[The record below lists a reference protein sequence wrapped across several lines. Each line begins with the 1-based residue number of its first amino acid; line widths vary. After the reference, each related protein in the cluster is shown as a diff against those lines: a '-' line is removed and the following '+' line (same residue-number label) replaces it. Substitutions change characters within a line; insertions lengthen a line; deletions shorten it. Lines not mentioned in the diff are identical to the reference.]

1 MVDAA
6 VPSAAP
12 AHDEAGAAHWLM
24 HVPIPLFAMIMGLTG
39 LGLAWRKAHDV
50 LGVPGAVGESLLGF
64 AATMFVLVAAL
75 YLSKAVRHF
84 SEVKAEFNNPI
95 RVNFFPT
102 ISISLLLLSIAA
114 LPYERTLGLT
124 LWGVGAALHLAATVY
139 LIGRWITRAHEITMI
154 NPAWFI
160 PVVGNII
167 VPLSGVKLGFIEL
180 SWFFF
185 SIGLVFWIILF
196 TIVFYRIVFHNPL
209 PGRFFPTLFIL
220 VAPPGIGTVSYLAL
234 MGGQIDLF
242 TRVLLYSG
250 LFLTLLNFSMARH
263 FLKVP
268 FFVSWWA
275 YTFPMAAIT
284 IATLEY
290 NHHVPND
297 GITAVSWTLLVVT
310 TLIIASVFV
319 RTTKALLGGE
329 LFVPD

>member
-1 MVDAA
+1 MAETA
-6 VPSAAP
+6 TVPLSP
-12 AHDEAGAAHWLM
+12 PHEAGAAHWLM

-39 LGLAWRKAHDV
+39 LGLAWRKAASV
-50 LGVPGAVGESLLGF
+50 LGVPDQVGEGLLGL
-64 AATMFVLVAAL
+64 AATLFVGLALLYAA
-75 YLSKAVRHF
+75 KALRHF
-84 SEVKAEFNNPI
+84 PEVRAEFNNPI

-102 ISISLLLLSIAA
+102 VSISLLLLSIGA
-114 LPYERTLGLT
+114 LPYSESLALGV
-124 LWGVGAALHLAATVY
+124 WGLGALLHLMATVY

-167 VPLSGVKLGFIEL
+167 VPIAGTKLGFTEI

-185 SIGLVFWIILF
+185 AIGLVFWIVLF

-209 PGRFFPTLFIL
+209 ATRFLPTLFIL
-220 VAPPGIGTVSYLAL
+220 IAPPGVGTVSYLAL
-234 MGGQIDLF
+234 TGGQIDVF

-250 LFLTLLNFSMARH
+250 LFITLLNFSMVRQ
-263 FLKVP
+263 FLKLP

-290 NHHVPND
+290 QHHLNHPGV
-297 GITAVSWTLLVVT
+297 AVLAWGLLSVT
-310 TLIIASVFV
+310 TLIIGSVFV
-319 RTTKALLGGE
+319 RTSVE
-329 LFVPD
+329 LMRGHLFAPE